1 MFWGFIDIPVGVS
14 TMTIICPKECI
25 LPYQA
30 IKANPK
36 ISAVFSND
44 SIQECL
50 FSPIIHCNKVSMR
63 TGVPFRQTSL
73 AFFQARRGSDKLR

>member
-1 MFWGFIDIPVGVS
+1 MRIHEYAIHGQVIFWKFIDIPVGVS
-14 TMTIICPKECI
+14 DRTVICPEECA
-25 LPYQA
+25 LPDQV

-50 FSPIIHCNKVSMR
+50 FLPGKWKAKPLLVCFSFGK
-63 TGVPFRQTSL
+63 
-73 AFFQARRGSDKLR
+73 

>member
-14 TMTIICPKECI
+14 AMTIICPKECI

-50 FSPIIHCNKVSMR
+50 FSPGK
-63 TGVPFRQTSL
+63 
-73 AFFQARRGSDKLR
+73 

>member
-14 TMTIICPKECI
+14 AMTIICPKEFI

-50 FSPIIHCNKVSMR
+50 FSPGKWKAI
-63 TGVPFRQTSL
+63 TS
-73 AFFQARRGSDKLR
+73 FSSI